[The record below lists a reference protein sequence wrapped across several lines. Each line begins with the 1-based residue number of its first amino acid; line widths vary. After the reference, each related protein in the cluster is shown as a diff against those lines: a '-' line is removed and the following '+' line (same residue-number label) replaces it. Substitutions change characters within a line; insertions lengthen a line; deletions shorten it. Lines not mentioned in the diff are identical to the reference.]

1 LTSLV
6 QPGDSLRKF
15 AFADLPVRGELV
27 HLDRVWKEVSDK
39 DDYPAEIRSVLG
51 EALAASVLLA
61 SCLKFEG
68 LLTLQLT
75 GDGPMNMLVVQCS
88 HRREVRG
95 LAKWHGEVAGI
106 GFGDL
111 AGSGRM
117 AITIESGGERRRYQG
132 IVPIVGDSLAKSLE
146 AYFRQSVQVPTRI
159 WLTSDPGGVA
169 GMLLQR
175 LPEAWDTAADAA
187 WEHVQALADTLATD
201 ELTELADEEILRRL
215 FSQEDLRVFDP
226 ATVDFRCSCSQE
238 RVETTLRTLGRAEIE
253 KLLAEMGQI
262 EVRCEFCNDSYRF
275 DADDAGSLFDEP
287 GSIEPPPTMH

>member
-1 LTSLV
+1 VKSLL
-6 QPGDSLRKF
+6 QASDSLRKF

-27 HLDRVWKEVSDK
+27 HLERVWREVSDK

-75 GDGPMNMLVVQCS
+75 GDGPMGMLVVQCS

-95 LAKWHGEVAGI
+95 LAKWRGDVAGS

-117 AITIESGGERRRYQG
+117 AITIESGEERRRYQG
-132 IVPIVGDSLAKSLE
+132 IVPIVGDSLAQSLE

-159 WLTSDPGGVA
+159 WLTSGPAGVA

-175 LPEAWDTAADAA
+175 LPEARDTAADAA
-187 WEHVQALADTLATD
+187 WEHVQALADTLAAD
-201 ELTELADEEILRRL
+201 ELADLGDEQILRRL
-215 FSQEDLRVFDP
+215 FSEEDLRVYEAD
-226 ATVDFRCSCSQE
+226 TVDFRCSCSQE

-253 KLLAEMGQI
+253 KLLTEMGRI

-275 DADDAGSLFDEP
+275 DADDAESLFQEAR
-287 GSIEPPPTMH
+287 SFEPPPTMH

>member
-1 LTSLV
+1 MRS
-6 QPGDSLRKF
+6 GDSLRKF
-15 AFADLPVRGELV
+15 AFANLPVRGELV
-27 HLDRVWKEVSDK
+27 RLERVWRQVSDK
-39 DDYPAEIRSVLG
+39 DDYPAEVRSVLG

-75 GDGPMNMLVVQCS
+75 GNGPMSMLVVQCS

-95 LAKWHGEVAGI
+95 LAKWCGDVAGS

-117 AITIESGGERRRYQG
+117 AITIESGDEHRRYQG
-132 IVPIVGDSLAKSLE
+132 IVPIVGDSLAQSLE

-159 WLTSDPGGVA
+159 WLTSDSAGVA

-187 WEHVQALADTLATD
+187 WEHVQALADTLAPD
-201 ELTELADEEILRRL
+201 ELADLGDEEILRRL
-215 FSQEDLRVFDP
+215 FSQEDLRVYEP
-226 ATVDFRCSCSQE
+226 GAVDFRCSCNQE
-238 RVETTLRTLGRAEIE
+238 RVETTLRTLGRLEIE
-253 KLLAEMGQI
+253 KLLAEMGRV
-262 EVRCEFCNDSYRF
+262 EVRCEFCNESYRF
-275 DADDAGSLFDEP
+275 DADDAESLFQEA
-287 GSIEPPPTMH
+287 GTVEPPPTMH